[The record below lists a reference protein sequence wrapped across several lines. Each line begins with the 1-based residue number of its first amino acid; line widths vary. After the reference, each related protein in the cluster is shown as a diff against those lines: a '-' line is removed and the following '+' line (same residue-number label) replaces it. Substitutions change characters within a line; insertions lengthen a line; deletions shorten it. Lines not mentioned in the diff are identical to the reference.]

1 MDKTSVFRYFSSSI
15 NGYVRP
21 SKFDFPFSY
30 TPHSLAII
38 AAEELQSELE
48 IKYKHIDFGLNKTRK
63 SNALG
68 KMFGVLVVEN
78 HSGELGYLV
87 AFSGKLADNNY
98 HPGFAPPVFDI
109 FKSNDFF
116 RKGEEELDKINE
128 TICELEN
135 SSIFLEGKRKWEEAE
150 SSLLKFKNEY
160 KLALKNSK
168 DERKFAREKAL
179 IDFTQK
185 EYLVFEEN
193 LKDQSIKEQVFF
205 KHELIRRANQNSI
218 LNTSFFQLQ
227 EQLAK
232 LKTKRKEKSAFLQQ
246 EIFQKFTFVD
256 QSNKKKSLLSIFN
269 DLNLTPPAGA
279 GECVAPK
286 LLQYA
291 FLNKLKPVCIAEFW
305 WGAVP
310 NSEVRHHKQFYP
322 ACKSKCEPILRHML
336 SGIAMNENPLLG
348 QADVKE
354 LEIIFEDE
362 FLLFINKPSDFLSV
376 PGKLL
381 HDSVY
386 ERIKKSYPNATGP
399 LLVHR
404 LDMSTSGIL
413 MIAKKQEIHKEM
425 QKQFLERTI
434 QKKYVALLDGNIK
447 NEKGDINLPIRV
459 DLDERPKQLV
469 CFEFGKPA
477 KTHFQVLNRKNNTT
491 RVLFT
496 PLTGRTHQLRV
507 HAAHQL
513 GLGCPIIGDDLYG
526 KKSKRLFLHAQELIF
541 VHPITKEK
549 QKIYCEAPF

>member
-1 MDKTSVFRYFSSSI
+1 MDKIGIFRYFSSSI
-15 NGYVRP
+15 SACVRP

-30 TPHSLAII
+30 IPHPLAII
-38 AAEELQSELE
+38 ASEELQSELE

-63 SNALG
+63 SNVLG

-78 HSGELGYLV
+78 HSGELGYLA

-116 RKGEEELDKINE
+116 RKGEDELDKINE
-128 TICELEN
+128 TIYELEN

-168 DERKFAREKAL
+168 EERKFAREKAL

-185 EYLVFEEN
+185 EYLVLEEN
-193 LKDQSIKEQVFF
+193 LKDQSIKEQVYF
-205 KHELIRRANQNSI
+205 KHELIRRANQNST

-227 EQLAK
+227 EQLSK
-232 LKTKRKEKSAFLQQ
+232 WKTERKEKSAFLQQ

-256 QSNKKKSLLSIFN
+256 QSNKKKSLLDIFD
-269 DLNLTPPAGA
+269 DLYLTPPAGA

-336 SGIAMNENPLLG
+336 TGIAMNENPLLG

-491 RVLFT
+491 RVLFS

-541 VHPITKEK
+541 VHPITKKK